1 MSNTTSSKAATIP
14 AKSEITGRVFQI
26 VAEVGQTL
34 AADDTIMV
42 LESMKMEIPVVAPR
56 AGVLREICVAPEDNV
71 EEGQVVA
78 LLSPT

>member
-1 MSNTTSSKAATIP
+1 MSETKATIE
-14 AKSEITGRVFQI
+14 AKSEITGRVFQVEARI
-26 VAEVGQTL
+26 GQTL

-56 AGVLREICVAPEDNV
+56 AGVLREICVVPEDNV

-78 LLSPT
+78 RLSPT

>member
-1 MSNTTSSKAATIP
+1 MSDTTTSNMASIA

-26 VAEVGQTL
+26 VAEVGQSL

-56 AGVLREICVAPEDNV
+56 AGVLRQICVAPEDNV

-78 LLSPT
+78 MLSPT